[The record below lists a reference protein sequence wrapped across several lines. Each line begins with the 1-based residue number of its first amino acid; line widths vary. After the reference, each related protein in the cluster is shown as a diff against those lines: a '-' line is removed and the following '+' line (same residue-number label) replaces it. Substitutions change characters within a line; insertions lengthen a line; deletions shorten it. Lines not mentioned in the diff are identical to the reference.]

1 MRWLVAQP
9 GPDWSVHDVH
19 VGWCEALRGLGE
31 TVVEFNLND
40 RLAVLANALVQVGEP
55 DDEGRTKLRRAFD
68 HEQAAQV
75 AVDGLASALWKVRP
89 DVLLVVSGFFADHQ
103 MLEHARR
110 NHGVRVVVLHT
121 EQPYELE
128 RELDLAAHADLNL
141 INDPTHL
148 DRFQAT
154 APTVYAPHAYRPSV
168 HHPGAP
174 VADQEADLAFVGTG
188 FGSRRWFLEQ
198 MHDAGHL
205 DGIETHLHGNW
216 MHLPDDSP
224 LRKYIAADDPGRCL
238 DNPAAAEVYRSMRC
252 GINLYRREAEHD
264 TVTAGWSMGPRE
276 VEMAA
281 CGAFFL
287 RDPRA
292 EGDRVLS
299 MLPTFTSP
307 DEAGALLRWY
317 LDRPDLRR
325 ALADAAC
332 AAVADRTF
340 TASATQLLGLLGRQT
355 AAT

>member
-1 MRWLVAQP
+1 
-9 GPDWSVHDVH
+9 VHDVH
-19 VGWCEALRGLGE
+19 VGWCEALCELGE
-31 TVVEFNLND
+31 DVHEFNLHD
-40 RLAVLANALVQVGEP
+40 RLAVLGNALLEVRDPESDG
-55 DDEGRTKLRRAFD
+55 GTKLRRAFD
-68 HEQAAQV
+68 DDQAAQV
-75 AVDGLASALWKVRP
+75 AIDGLASAMWKVRP
-89 DVLLVVSGFFADHQ
+89 DVLLVVSGFFADVQ

-110 NHGVRVVVLHT
+110 NHGVRVVILHT

-128 RELDLAAHADLNL
+128 RELALAAHADLNL

-148 DRFQAT
+148 ETFKAL

-168 HHPGAP
+168 HRPGAP
-174 VADQEADLAFVGTG
+174 AAGLVADLAFVGTG
-188 FGSRRWFLEQ
+188 FGSRKWFFEQ
-198 MHDAGHL
+198 MHDGGHL
-205 DGIETHLHGNW
+205 DAVDVALHGNW

-224 LRKYIAADDPGRCL
+224 LRKYIVADDPGHCL
-238 DNPAAAEVYRSMRC
+238 DNAQAAEVYRSMRC

-287 RDPRA
+287 RDPRP

-299 MLPTFTSP
+299 MLPTFASP

-317 LDRPDLRR
+317 LDRPELRR

-340 TASATQLLGLLGRQT
+340 TASAMHLLRLLGKQPI
-355 AAT
+355 